1 MILFTEYYTPAHQAG
16 GPITSIKNLYALL
29 QHKITMII
37 VCSAY
42 DLNAT
47 DVMPNIILNQEHK
60 GRYYTQASFGQLLR
74 LAKWIFQKRDEVFYI
89 NGLYTW
95 HLSLL
100 PALLGKQLIIAPR
113 GMLQSSSFE
122 QRGLLK
128 KVYLAI
134 YKFVLKFKQISWHA
148 TSEAEVAE
156 IKSFMGEHAR
166 IAFIQNIPA
175 TPIEEIN
182 KIPKAT
188 KELKLVCLA
197 LIGQM
202 KDHLRLIRVLQACQ
216 LPIELDLYGP
226 IKDAAYWDACKQ
238 LIASNTSV
246 ARIKYKG
253 MLTAEQVPEVLQNYH
268 ASILL
273 SKGENFGHAIF
284 ESLALGRPVILSDK
298 TPWRFTDTAGACFGI
313 EAEEA
318 LIAHLHTLYTEDQ
331 AAWEKRAEAAWQYAQ
346 TYMRQANFEAAYTD
360 LFQQQ
365 AH

>member
-1 MILFTEYYTPAHQAG
+1 LILFTEYYTPAQQAG

-29 QHKITMII
+29 QHKIKIII

-47 DVMPNIILNQEHK
+47 DVMPNIILNQEQEAC
-60 GRYYTQASFGQLLR
+60 YYTQASFGQLLR

-113 GMLQSSSFE
+113 GMLQKGAMEKSTFKK
-122 QRGLLK
+122 RVYLNFYKFILKYK
-128 KVYLAI
+128 KVN
-134 YKFVLKFKQISWHA
+134 WHA
-148 TSEAEVAE
+148 TDEQEQMDIIYYFNLDQKVS
-156 IKSFMGEHAR
+156 I
-166 IAFIQNIPA
+166 IPNIVKMPV
-175 TPIEEIN
+175 E
-182 KIPKAT
+182 K
-188 KELKLVCLA
+188 
-197 LIGQM
+197 
-202 KDHLRLIRVLQACQ
+202 LRLIEKPNNTLKLISLSLVTSKKNTFNLIRILQACQ
-216 LPIELDLYGP
+216 LPIELDIYGP
-226 IKDAAYWDACKQ
+226 IKDANYWDACQQ
-238 LIASNTSV
+238 LIASRTSV
-246 ARIKYKG
+246 ARINYKG
-253 MLTAEQVPEVLQNYH
+253 MLTAEQVPEVLQHYH

-318 LIAHLHTLYTEDQ
+318 LIDHLHTLYTEEQ
-331 AAWEKRAEAAWQYAQ
+331 AEWEKRAHAAWQYAQ
-346 TYMRQANFEAAYTD
+346 TYMKQANFEAAYLD

-365 AH
+365 PH

>member
-1 MILFTEYYTPAHQAG
+1 LILFTEYYTPAHQAG

-29 QHKITMII
+29 QHKIKMII

-47 DVMPNIILNQEHK
+47 DVMPNITLNQEHK

-100 PALLGKQLIIAPR
+100 PALLGKELIIAPR
-113 GMLQSSSFE
+113 GMLQKGAMEKST
-122 QRGLLK
+122 LK
-128 KVYLAI
+128 KRVYLNL
-134 YKFVLKFKQISWHA
+134 YKFILKFKKVNWHA
-148 TSEAEVAE
+148 TDEQEQMDIIYYFNLDQKVSV
-156 IKSFMGEHAR
+156 IP
-166 IAFIQNIPA
+166 NIV
-175 TPIEEIN
+175 
-182 KIPKAT
+182 KIPVEK
-188 KELKLVCLA
+188 
-197 LIGQM
+197 
-202 KDHLRLIRVLQACQ
+202 LRLIEKPNKTLKLISLSLITSKKNTFNLIRILQACQ

-226 IKDAAYWDACKQ
+226 IKDATYWEACQQ

-246 ARIKYKG
+246 ARINYKG
-253 MLTAEQVPEVLQNYH
+253 MLTAEQVPEVLQDYH

-318 LIAHLHTLYTEDQ
+318 LINHLHTLYTEDQ
-331 AAWEKRAEAAWQYAQ
+331 AAWEQRAEAAWQYAQ
-346 TYMRQANFEAAYTD
+346 TYMKQANFEAAYTD

-365 AH
+365 PH

>member
-29 QHKITMII
+29 QHKIKMII

-47 DVMPNIILNQEHK
+47 DVMPNITLNQEHK

-100 PALLGKQLIIAPR
+100 PALLGKELIIAPR
-113 GMLQSSSFE
+113 GMLQKGAMEKST
-122 QRGLLK
+122 LK
-128 KVYLAI
+128 KRVYLNL
-134 YKFVLKFKQISWHA
+134 YKFILKFKKVNWHA
-148 TSEAEVAE
+148 TDEQEQMDIIYYFNLDQKVSV
-156 IKSFMGEHAR
+156 IP
-166 IAFIQNIPA
+166 NIV
-175 TPIEEIN
+175 
-182 KIPKAT
+182 KIPVEK
-188 KELKLVCLA
+188 
-197 LIGQM
+197 
-202 KDHLRLIRVLQACQ
+202 LRLIEKPNKTLKLISLSLITSKKNTFNLIRILQACQ

-226 IKDAAYWDACKQ
+226 IKDATYWEACQQ

-246 ARIKYKG
+246 ARINYKG
-253 MLTAEQVPEVLQNYH
+253 MLTAEQVPEVLQDYH

-318 LIAHLHTLYTEDQ
+318 LINHLHTLYTEDQ
-331 AAWEKRAEAAWQYAQ
+331 AAWEQRAEAAWQYAQ
-346 TYMRQANFEAAYTD
+346 TYMKQANFEAAYTD

-365 AH
+365 PH